1 MAINFPDEQ
10 RPVITGIGMITPVG
24 TNTQMTWENLVAGCS
39 GITRITRFDPKNIGV
54 KVTGQISVN
63 PADQLEPKEAR
74 RMSRDSQ
81 LAQVTAR
88 QAMQDAHLTKD
99 DLTPIAERVGVVM
112 GTTLGGWEISL

>member
-1 MAINFPDEQ
+1 MAINYPAEQ

-39 GITRITRFDPKNIGV
+39 GIQRIMTFDPKNLGV
-54 KVTGQISVN
+54 KVAGQITTFN
-63 PADQLEPKEAR
+63 PADSLEPKEAR

-81 LAQVTAR
+81 FAQVAAR

-99 DLTPIAERVGVVM
+99 DLASIAER
-112 GTTLGGWEISL
+112 I